1 VFRPLP
7 PAFLETLIGEN
18 LKVPARVWEETLEGL
33 LDAVPSSDRGI
44 TAPTLILWGDRDEF
58 LARSD
63 QEALA
68 TAIAGSRLVTY
79 EGTGHAVRWEQP
91 EREAVDIVALAKRL
105 PKPGPALGRK
115 PTPAAVRASTNRM
128 SPGTFQPALPR
139 STSRWR
145 SYPPRLRSRRCSR
158 RSRVRRGV
166 IDSRRRRHPSAPR
179 RAAAGAARQVEQA
192 LALPR
197 RGRVGRGGERA
208 LFQRQL
214 ASHRRG

>member
-44 TAPTLILWGDRDEF
+44 TAPTHILWGDRDEF

-79 EGTGHAVRWEQP
+79 EGTGHAVEWEQWFP
-91 EREAVDIVALAKRL
+91 
-105 PKPGPALGRK
+105 
-115 PTPAAVRASTNRM
+115 
-128 SPGTFQPALPR
+128 
-139 STSRWR
+139 
-145 SYPPRLRSRRCSR
+145 
-158 RSRVRRGV
+158 
-166 IDSRRRRHPSAPR
+166 
-179 RAAAGAARQVEQA
+179 
-192 LALPR
+192 
-197 RGRVGRGGERA
+197 
-208 LFQRQL
+208 
-214 ASHRRG
+214 